1 VAVSHRSRLTASL
14 ALVRERRPTAQVG
27 VLERGGWT
35 LLAVFALTIR
45 AVALR
50 GQQPA
55 PLASWSAPVTV
66 PNIEIERH
74 SLYAPMPDQVRLAV
88 ARFWL
93 FHSESQ
99 LELHKL

>member
-14 ALVRERRPTAQVG
+14 AFVRGRRPPAQVG
-27 VLERGGWT
+27 VLKRGGWT

-50 GQQPA
+50 GQRPA
-55 PLASWSAPVTV
+55 PLASRSAPVTV

-74 SLYAPMPDQVRLAV
+74 SLQVPIPDRVRLAV
-88 ARFWL
+88 DVLVPKAHLVPGCLRC
-93 FHSESQ
+93 
-99 LELHKL
+99 